1 MVQSHSRSLE
11 LAFIVNLAFQFVFF
25 FFCFSQERAELIS
38 KQYDAD
44 KAKLEKIRLL
54 LVMFEN
60 LVLPFTAAFNESTVK
75 GILSIQPCWCPIE
88 IWFKSLGGEQA
99 FFAGQAKQ
107 KEDFKRN
114 PFSPVC
120 YESGHLRMALAQFE
134 DSSLPHALQPRVQ
147 PGLLKG

>member
-1 MVQSHSRSLE
+1 L
-11 LAFIVNLAFQFVFF
+11 
-25 FFCFSQERAELIS
+25 FCFSQERAELIS

-54 LVMFEN
+54 LVVFEN

-75 GILSIQPCWCPIE
+75 GTLSIQPCWCPIE

-107 KEDFKRN
+107 REDL
-114 PFSPVC
+114 
-120 YESGHLRMALAQFE
+120 GGIL
-134 DSSLPHALQPRVQ
+134 SLPFATRVAI
-147 PGLLKG
+147 